1 MLRIAL
7 LLGTNFAVI
16 IIASLTLRLLGVDHY
31 LMQNGGLNLN
41 ALLIFAAVFGFG
53 GAFFSL
59 LISKPIAKW
68 STRAQVITHPT
79 TPDEKWLIQTVAEL
93 SERAGIK
100 MPEVAIFPAQ
110 ESNAFATGWNKND
123 ALVAVSQGI
132 LYRFNRDEL
141 RAVLGHEIA
150 HVANGDM
157 VTLSLIQGVVNT
169 FVIFLAR
176 VIGYVVDKAV
186 FKTERGVGIGYY
198 VTSIVAEIIL
208 GILASSIVCWFSRRR
223 EFAAD
228 EGGANLAGRGAMIQ
242 ALARLQQESQAHN
255 PLPDHMQAFAI
266 NQGVAAGLAKF
277 FATHPPLEERIAA
290 LQNK

>member
-1 MLRIAL
+1 MRIAL

-79 TPDEKWLIQTVAEL
+79 TPDEKWLMQTVAEL

-186 FKTERGVGIGYY
+186 FKTERGVGVGYY
-198 VTSIVAEIIL
+198 VTSIVAEIVL

>member
-79 TPDEKWLIQTVAEL
+79 TPDEKWLMQTVAEL

-186 FKTERGVGIGYY
+186 FKTERGVGVGYY
-198 VTSIVAEIIL
+198 VTSIVAEIVL